1 MPGRQPCVRQL
12 GASDRGALPVTS
24 GTHGVNI
31 DRLREM
37 MGRQVKRM
45 VRLIDDLLDVSRI
58 TPGHI
63 ELR

>member
-12 GASDRGALPVTS
+12 GASDRALPVTS

-37 MGRQVKRM
+37 MGRQVKQM
-45 VRLIDDLLDVSRI
+45 VRLIDDLLDMSRI
-58 TPGHI
+58 TRGHI